1 MISESEPFD
10 PRLARRRRLGVLFA
24 SACAGMVVLAIA
36 VLGVLLVSV
45 AQQGWRWLSWDFL
58 THFPSRLNP
67 ERAGVKSALFGTLWL
82 IGLTAVVS
90 VPTGMAAAIYLH
102 EYARKNRLTRFI
114 ELNIANLAGVP
125 SIVYGILGLAVFIRL
140 LGLGRSIIAGALT
153 LSLLIFPV
161 VIITSREALAAVP
174 DSIRQAA
181 FGLGATRWQTVRAHV
196 LPAALPG
203 MMTGVILALSR
214 AIGEA
219 APLIMIGA
227 LTFIAFVPDGP
238 MDAFTALPIQIYNWC
253 DQPDAI
259 FHELAGA
266 GILVLL
272 GLLLPMNAVAVG
284 IRAWHER
291 RKARPR

>member
-1 MISESEPFD
+1 MTSPDEVFR
-10 PRLARRRRLGVLFA
+10 PRLARRRRLGALFA
-24 SACAGMVVLAIA
+24 IACGSMIVLAII
-36 VLGVLLVSV
+36 VLGVLLASL
-45 AQQGWRWLSWDFL
+45 AQQGWRWLSLDFL
-58 THFPSRLNP
+58 NHFPSRLTP
-67 ERAGVKSALFGTLWL
+67 EKAGVKSALFGTLWL
-82 IGLTAVVS
+82 IGLTAAVS
-90 VPTGMAAAIYLH
+90 VPIGLAAAIYLH
-102 EYARKNRLTRFI
+102 EYAKKNRLTRFI

-140 LGLGRSIIAGALT
+140 FDLGRSVIAGALT
-153 LSLLIFPV
+153 LSLLILPV
-161 VIITSREALAAVP
+161 VIIASREALAAVP

-181 FGLGATRWQTVRAHV
+181 FALGATRWQTVQSHV

-227 LTFIAFVPDGP
+227 LTFIAFVPEGP
-238 MDAFTALPIQIYNWC
+238 MDSFTAMPIQIYNWC
-253 DQPDAI
+253 DEPDAI
-259 FHELAGA
+259 FQELAGA

-284 IRAWHER
+284 IRAWHQR
-291 RKARPR
+291 RRAW

>member
-1 MISESEPFD
+1 MTHTSEMFR
-10 PRLARRRRLGVLFA
+10 PRLARRRRVGGIFA
-24 SACAGMVVLAIA
+24 VGCAAMVVLAIVVLA
-36 VLGVLLVSV
+36 VLLLSL
-45 AQQGWRWLSWDFL
+45 AQQGWQWLSLDFL
-58 THFPSRLNP
+58 NRFPSRLYP

-82 IGLTAVVS
+82 IGITAVVA
-90 VPTGMAAAIYLH
+90 VPIGIGAAIYLH
-102 EYARKNRLTRFI
+102 EYAHKNRATRFI

-140 LGLGRSIIAGALT
+140 FDLGRSVVAGGLT
-153 LSLLIFPV
+153 LSLLILPV
-161 VIITSREALAAVP
+161 VIIASREALAAVP

-181 FGLGATRWQTVRAHV
+181 FGLGATRWQAIRSHV

-227 LTFIAFVPDGP
+227 LTFIAFVPEGP
-238 MDAFTALPIQIYNWC
+238 MDDFTAMPIQIYNWC
-253 DQPDAI
+253 DEPDAI
-259 FHELAGA
+259 FRELAGA

-272 GLLLPMNAVAVG
+272 GMLLPMNAVAVG
-284 IRAWHER
+284 IRMWHQR
-291 RKARPR
+291 RRAC

>member
-1 MISESEPFD
+1 MNSASLAFT

-24 SACAGMVVLAIA
+24 VACGSMVGLAII
-36 VLGVLLVSV
+36 VLGVLVASV

-58 THFPSRLNP
+58 SHYPSQLNP
-67 ERAGVKSALFGTLWL
+67 EKSGVKSALVGTVWL
-82 IGLTAVVS
+82 IGMTAAVS
-90 VPTGMAAAIYLH
+90 VPIGLGAATYLH

-140 LGLGRSIIAGALT
+140 CDLGRSVIAGALT
-153 LSLLIFPV
+153 LSLLILPV
-161 VIITSREALAAVP
+161 VIIASREALAAVP
-174 DSIRQAA
+174 DSLRQAA
-181 FGLGATRWQTVRAHV
+181 FALGATRWQTVRSHV

-227 LTFIAFVPDGP
+227 LTFIAFVPEGP
-238 MDAFTALPIQIYNWC
+238 MDVFTAMPIQIFNWC
-253 DQPDAI
+253 DQPDAV
-259 FHELAGA
+259 FQELAGA

-272 GLLLPMNAVAVG
+272 GLLLPMDAVAVG
-284 IRAWHER
+284 IRAWHQR
-291 RKARPR
+291 RKAW